1 MADTPED
8 AIGLFR
14 TKLSKVIV
22 RHKMIDIEDD
32 DDEKKSEDKKNTL
45 NENDDLDESS
55 TRKKQKT

>member
-32 DDEKKSEDKKNTL
+32 DDEKKSEDKNTL